1 MELNKTAT
9 RLDPWRAAARQQRR
23 VKRAKRLSACR
34 KLKPARKPEISN
46 LKNMPNTNA
55 EFEKNTK
62 HYKLCRIGDKCSHIS
77 KKYPLTKNITP

>member
-1 MELNKTAT
+1 MLLGRIGDKH
-9 RLDPWRAAARQQRR
+9 PI
-23 VKRAKRLSACR
+23 
-34 KLKPARKPEISN
+34 KPARKPEISN

-77 KKYPLTKNITP
+77 KKYPLTKDNTPSQ